1 MYWNSIN
8 ASKPKRKKLHEY
20 FITVTI
26 ISDRYPVHYIQ
37 PPCTSCAAPAENRPA
52 IQVRVSDHFRP
63 HQKDLLAVVGL
74 APWSAEDGA
83 VAAAAAA
90 GSESSAFAAA
100 SWSPLCA
107 TNALFTLSYGKP
119 ISQRL
124 VT

>member
-1 MYWNSIN
+1 MTVILSITYN
-8 ASKPKRKKLHEY
+8 LRAL
-20 FITVTI
+20 
-26 ISDRYPVHYIQ
+26 
-37 PPCTSCAAPAENRPA
+37 AAENRPA

-83 VAAAAAA
+83 AAAAAAAAAA